1 VKRIPSFLCLAAVFV
16 TTIRA
21 EEIEKAQAE
30 RVTLLEDK
38 RINESSGLTR
48 SLRVPGIFWTHNDSA
63 TDPCVYAIDQSGK
76 TRAKVRVPGA
86 VNFDWEDMASAKASD
101 GTPLLFIGDLGD
113 NLLVRPTVTV
123 YEIPE
128 PSLPKSADKELLS
141 TAPKLWHAR
150 YPDGRHNAETLL
162 VHPLT
167 RRIYIVTK
175 TDQGDCALY
184 VFPEKLTNGE
194 TMELVKLTDLKF
206 PAKARL
212 GKRPMDASQTTGG
225 AFAPDGRRVA
235 ISTYSYIHEWQLSS
249 NDTLVAALKKESH
262 LIEPPLVMQMEALCY
277 DDDSKTIWFT
287 SERLPSPLWRIRR

>member
-1 VKRIPSFLCLAAVFV
+1 MKHITLFLCLAAVFV
-16 TTIRA
+16 ITTRA
-21 EEIEKAQAE
+21 EETEKSQAE
-30 RVTLLEDK
+30 RVAVLEDK

-48 SLRVPGIFWTHNDSA
+48 SLREPDIFWTHNDSA
-63 TDPCVYAIDQSGK
+63 TDPCVYAIDHSGK

-86 VNFDWEDMASAKASD
+86 VNFDWEDMASAKGED

-128 PSLPKSADKELLS
+128 PSLPKSADKEMLS

-150 YPDGRHNAETLL
+150 YPDGQHNAETLL
-162 VHPLT
+162 VHPQT

-175 TDQGDCALY
+175 TDKGDCALY
-184 VFPEKLTNGE
+184 VFPKKLTNGD

-206 PAKARL
+206 PAKPRL

-235 ISTYSYIHEWQLSS
+235 ISTYSYIHEWHFADDEPLE
-249 NDTLVAALKKESH
+249 TVLKKASR
-262 LIEPPLVMQMEALCY
+262 LIEPPLVMQLEALCY
-277 DDDSKTIWFT
+277 DKDSETIWFT
-287 SERLPSPLWRIRR
+287 SERLPSPLWRINR